1 MCTIKRLRSVFIWF
15 AMFGQYHLL
24 IVHNTKARSTRVIF
38 VFLKIVF
45 LMLILTSM
53 IKPFRETSED
63 KSSFLYIVNGVA
75 FNILILNLVEIVES
89 LLQSKIFALMVTD
102 IEKSLEHLNTF
113 VNMKV
118 HISAFAY
125 NFRKKLFCC
134 TIIFMSES
142 FLRLFN
148 GPDILNVHSNILLTI
163 SVLYKHMAVLHTMFY
178 IDLQTLMLSSLNNKL
193 NPVSVDSVNECL
205 IIPTPSSSEALENLG
220 RIKCVYSSVRNISE
234 NINKRFG
241 CFLLSTSVNAS
252 INFVRSGTA
261 LVMAFATAN
270 NKLLLLREL
279 DVNLSTSCI
288 NVHYA
293 SLLSSF
299 ECGQ

>member
-24 IVHNTKARSTRVIF
+24 IVHNTKARSTRAIF

-53 IKPFRETSED
+53 IKPFRQTSED

-102 IEKSLEHLNTF
+102 IEKSIEHLNTF

-148 GPDILNVHSNILLTI
+148 RPDILNVHSNILLTI

-178 IDLQTLMLSSLNNKL
+178 IDLQTLMLFSLNNKL

-205 IIPTPSSSEALENLG
+205 IIPTPSSEALENLG

-241 CFLLSTSVNAS
+241 CFLLLTSVNAS

-270 NKLLLLREL
+270 NKLLLLRE
-279 DVNLSTSCI
+279 
-288 NVHYA
+288 
-293 SLLSSF
+293 
-299 ECGQ
+299 